1 MTGQECE
8 RGTSQ
13 GTGVSYFLVGILV
26 IWAYVQFVRIH
37 QDVYLIHMHFSI
49 CIFQKSE
56 NKRQGERWCERRQF
70 YK

>member
-49 CIFQKSE
+49 CIFQ
-56 NKRQGERWCERRQF
+56 
-70 YK
+70 